1 MRTRTDIDRDTV
13 VSHFTARAFKYDDSS
28 RWCTDEAMLKAI
40 VQRLSPPAESTLLDI
55 ACGTG
60 LVSREFRGRVR
71 HLVGIDLTEA
81 MFQQAKEY
89 TDSLV
94 KGSAERLPF
103 RDGSFDIVLER
114 QGIQFMEAA
123 SAVAEMCRTTRP
135 GGRVCLIQLCA
146 YGAEDQEEYFEILR
160 LRNPA
165 RRNFFRRED
174 LAGLLADAGCVEVTV
189 TDFISEE
196 DVGRWADNGAIEDER
211 RTRIAEVYRAASP
224 GFNRYHAVR
233 IEADGR
239 IVDRM
244 LFGIAI
250 GTIPGR

>member
-1 MRTRTDIDRDTV
+1 MRTRTDISHDTV
-13 VSHFTARAFKYDDSS
+13 VSHFTARAHKYDDSS
-28 RWCTDEAMLKAI
+28 KWCTDEAMLETI
-40 VQRLSPPAESTLLDI
+40 ISTLSPAAEATVLDI

-60 LVSREFRGRVR
+60 LVSRKLHGRVR

-81 MFQQAKEY
+81 MFHKARIH

-103 RDGSFDIVLER
+103 RAGSFDVVLER

-123 SAVAEMCRTTRP
+123 SAVAEMCRATKP
-135 GGRVCLIQLCA
+135 GGKVCLIQLCA
-146 YGAEDQEEYFEILR
+146 YGADDQEEYFEILR

-165 RRNFFRRED
+165 RKNFFMRED
-174 LAGLLADAGCVEVTV
+174 LAALLTHAGCVEVTV

-211 RTRIAEVYRAASP
+211 RVKIAEIYRAASL

-233 IEADGR
+233 IEEDGL

-250 GTIPGR
+250 GTIPA

>member
-1 MRTRTDIDRDTV
+1 MRTRTDINQDTV
-13 VSHFTARAFKYDDSS
+13 VSHFTARAYKYDDSS
-28 RWCTDEAMLKAI
+28 KWCTDHAMLETI
-40 VQRLSPPAESTLLDI
+40 VHGLAPAADATILDI

-60 LVSREFRGRVR
+60 LVSRQFHGQVR

-81 MFQQAKEY
+81 MFHKARAHA
-89 TDSLV
+89 DSLV
-94 KGSAERLPF
+94 KASAERLPF
-103 RDGSFDIVLER
+103 KDGSFDAVLER
-114 QGIQFMEAA
+114 QGIQFMAAGEA
-123 SAVAEMCRTTRP
+123 VREMARVTRP
-135 GGRVCLIQLCA
+135 GGKVCLIQLCA
-146 YGAEDQEEYFEILR
+146 YGEEDQEEYFEILR

-174 LAGLLADAGCVEVTV
+174 LARLLTDAGCVRVAV
-189 TDFISEE
+189 QDFISEE

-211 RTRIAEVYRAASP
+211 RRQIGDVYRAATP
-224 GFNRYHAVR
+224 GFNQYHAVR

-250 GTIPGR
+250 GIAP

>member
-1 MRTRTDIDRDTV
+1 MRTRTDIDHNTV
-13 VSHFTARAFKYDDSS
+13 VSHFTARAYKYDDSS
-28 RWCTDEAMLKAI
+28 KWCTDEAMLQTI
-40 VQRLSPPAESTLLDI
+40 IQYLSPSAEATVLDI

-60 LVSREFRGRVR
+60 LVSRKLQGRVR

-81 MFQQAKEY
+81 MFHKARAH

-94 KGSAERLPF
+94 KGSAECLPF
-103 RDGSFDIVLER
+103 RDGSFDLTLER

-123 SAVAEMCRTTRP
+123 KAVGEMCRATKP
-135 GGRVCLIQLCA
+135 GGKVCLIQLCA
-146 YGAEDQEEYFEILR
+146 YGPEDQEEYFEILR

-165 RRNFFRRED
+165 RKNFFMRED
-174 LAGLLADAGCVEVTV
+174 LAALLTAAGCAEVKVE
-189 TDFISEE
+189 DFISEE

-211 RTRIAEVYRAASP
+211 RVKIAEIYRTASP

-239 IVDRM
+239 IVDKM
-244 LFGIAI
+244 LFGIAM
-250 GTIPGR
+250 GTIPA